1 VRVTQH
7 QKKRTRVRLVETAE
21 RLVRERGL
29 DAVTTRDV
37 AADAGVGH
45 GTLFNYFASREA
57 MGLALCDVLLARAA
71 EDAAKRRAA
80 GGSLEEDLFA
90 HGAACLRRLAPLRAR
105 AGSLLASVLAVADEP
120 PPDADVTPGQPLRVR
135 SRLLDEVRAIVE
147 IRRPGRPAS
156 ATSLQL
162 YASLFVGIVCF
173 WSRDA
178 SPRQEDTLALLDRA
192 TRLFAASLDDA
203 AEPSKGDE
211 P

>member
-1 VRVTQH
+1 
-7 QKKRTRVRLVETAE
+7 
-21 RLVRERGL
+21 
-29 DAVTTRDV
+29 
-37 AADAGVGH
+37 
-45 GTLFNYFASREA
+45 
-57 MGLALCDVLLARAA
+57 
-71 EDAAKRRAA
+71 
-80 GGSLEEDLFA
+80 
-90 HGAACLRRLAPLRAR
+90 LRAR

-120 PPDADVTPGQPLRVR
+120 PPDADVTPGQPLRAR

-203 AEPSKGDE
+203 AEPSKGDA